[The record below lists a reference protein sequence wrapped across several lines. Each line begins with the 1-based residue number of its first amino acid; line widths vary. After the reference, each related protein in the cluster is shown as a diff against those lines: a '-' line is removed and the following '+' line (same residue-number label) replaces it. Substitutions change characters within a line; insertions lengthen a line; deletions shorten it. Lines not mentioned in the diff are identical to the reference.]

1 MPQYRELTNSELGV
15 ELFDH
20 FERKQVVTD
29 YKRKVDGEWTVLADP
44 FIDDWSD
51 SDYSYLVECLKN
63 TLAGGGVVWGA
74 FVDDELKGFAS
85 VERKTFGSEGQYMEL
100 TSLHVSSDMRRHG
113 MGAVLF
119 LLAADFARNLGVK
132 KLYISSHSAVETQAF
147 YEHMG
152 CVEAEEY
159 NEAAVQR
166 EPMDCQ
172 LEYVL

>member
-1 MPQYRELTNSELGV
+1 
-15 ELFDH
+15 
-20 FERKQVVTD
+20 
-29 YKRKVDGEWTVLADP
+29 
-44 FIDDWSD
+44 
-51 SDYSYLVECLKN
+51 
-63 TLAGGGVVWGA
+63 
-74 FVDDELKGFAS
+74 
-85 VERKTFGSEGQYMEL
+85 MEL
-100 TSLHVSSDMRRHG
+100 TSLHVSSDARRHG

-147 YEHMG
+147 YERMG